1 MRISIYKQG
10 EKMKKLLL
18 LISSAL
24 LLVGCESKIEKLA
37 GCYWDIN
44 HLTSQSFDFIIKIA
58 EAWEEAED
66 GYDMGYQDSHFDSD
80 FKKINDKT
88 DWSSIFQSL
97 NDAEKVLKK
106 KMPQKYQPAQKELYK
121 LFNIGRE
128 IRSLAKSVK
137 ADSDVKDDYDE
148 FVEKAID
155 LREKYEKQRVIINEK
170 HPEIKGALYSFDEL
184 FE

>member
-1 MRISIYKQG
+1 
-10 EKMKKLLL
+10 MKKLLL
-18 LISSAL
+18 LFFSAL
-24 LLVGCESKIEKLA
+24 LLASCESKTEKLA

-44 HLTSQSFDFIIKIA
+44 NLTSKSFDFIIKIA
-58 EAWEEAED
+58 EAWEEAEE
-66 GYDMGYQDSHFDSD
+66 GYERGYQDSHFDSD

-88 DWSSIFQSL
+88 DWSNIFQSL
-97 NDAEKVLKK
+97 NDAEKVLTK
-106 KMPQKYQPAQKELYK
+106 KMPKKYQPAQKELYK

-137 ADSDVKDDYDE
+137 VDSDIDDDYED
-148 FVEKAID
+148 FIEKAID
-155 LREKYEKQRVIINEK
+155 LREKYEIQRNLINEK